1 MTDNEN
7 SLSFGRYLK
16 TIRLEKGIDLKEVSR
31 QTKITVDC
39 LLKVENEKHDELP
52 AEVFVKGFIRAY
64 AKVVNADTGKAV
76 ELYLSSLNLFRGASG
91 SGSKLTG
98 SKLTGSGVKSWTRLQ
113 LSLGILLC
121 IILAVVVII
130 IFQHRSSNDVNLIE
144 QSSKAEPKA
153 EPKAEIDAKPKAK
166 IDAKA
171 KAEPKAEI
179 DQDSPALLPG
189 TFKDPDSATKHPE
202 NISEKLSL
210 KIISVENTWIKII
223 IDGQKPKEYSLHPED
238 RLEFEASSA
247 FNILIGNAKGVK
259 LILNDKPVKIPGKSG
274 QVVNIKIP

>member
-153 EPKAEIDAKPKAK
+153 EPDAE
-166 IDAKA
+166 A